1 MRTLALLAALLLLAF
16 HAQAEP
22 LGEKDDQ
29 VPAQDQPGA
38 DVQGMT
44 ISFEG
49 DERSTRD
56 AAGSRPDLMSHC
68 GPSCQR
74 PSQPQG
80 IFNKGPLKRV
90 CCRPPLRP
98 FIPRPPPPPP
108 PPFPRPP
115 PRLG

>member
-49 DERSTRD
+49 AERSTRD
-56 AAGSRPDLMSHC
+56 AAGSRPGLICHC
-68 GPSCQR
+68 SSFCQR
-74 PSQPQG
+74 PYKQEG
-80 IFNKGPLKRV
+80 ICTRGKLKRL
-90 CCRPPLRP
+90 CCRPDGRRG
-98 FIPRPPPPPP
+98 PR
-108 PPFPRPP
+108 
-115 PRLG
+115 